1 MEPCH
6 KHTFKFLLVIA
17 LAITMCIP
25 SRVYASE
32 EIESGNT
39 VATEE
44 TDSSESDKVIL
55 SPEGIPSDVV
65 SAHPE
70 AFGIVVP
77 ASIDDIKDRY
87 NNYGS
92 SSIIVVDN
100 KYLSKEDFVDI
111 LNNLPYDYEGFYER
125 NAEFI
130 YDMQEETGIDG
141 LFICGIIAIES
152 GWGTCKANTNN
163 VGGLRGSGGWMAF
176 ATEEDCIKCIFETVA
191 SYGST
196 TPHSIG
202 CTYCDSNWG
211 DSVLSAMRMIISSVD

>member
-32 EIESGNT
+32 EVESGNT
-39 VATEE
+39 VAAEE

-100 KYLSKEDFVDI
+100 KYLSK
-111 LNNLPYDYEGFYER
+111 
-125 NAEFI
+125 
-130 YDMQEETGIDG
+130 
-141 LFICGIIAIES
+141 
-152 GWGTCKANTNN
+152 
-163 VGGLRGSGGWMAF
+163 
-176 ATEEDCIKCIFETVA
+176 
-191 SYGST
+191 
-196 TPHSIG
+196 
-202 CTYCDSNWG
+202 
-211 DSVLSAMRMIISSVD
+211 